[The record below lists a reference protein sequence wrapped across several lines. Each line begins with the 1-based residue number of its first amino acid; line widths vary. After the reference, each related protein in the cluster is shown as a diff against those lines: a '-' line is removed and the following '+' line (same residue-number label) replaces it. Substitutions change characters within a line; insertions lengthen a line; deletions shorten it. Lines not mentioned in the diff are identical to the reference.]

1 MLILI
6 SLCIYISANR
16 ITQPDPSPPPTFLIQ
31 YGSDLTFSAVN
42 CRYLASLIH
51 PTPPSPSSSPSSIH
65 PFPSCAVS
73 ADCWPRCSAAG
84 WGRRHALRARCPIT
98 WSRQARGNNARMQQW
113 QAAAR
118 TLNLFILTAKLIQFF
133 FEKEVS
139 PALFKA
145 NMHHSFHKKKH
156 AAQLS
161 VILFNRVHCWSAAAA
176 MSRQQA
182 ERSRDVREQRNREM
196 RYLVPLK

>member
-133 FEKEVS
+133 LKKRFPQLYSKQTCSTVF
-139 PALFKA
+139 A
-145 NMHHSFHKKKH
+145 KKKTC
-156 AAQLS
+156 S
-161 VILFNRVHCWSAAAA
+161 TVIS
-176 MSRQQA
+176 
-182 ERSRDVREQRNREM
+182 
-196 RYLVPLK
+196 YPL